1 MRIEEEYSDVLQNIE
16 SAIVTVYESSPEL
29 VDRDVLSAIES
40 LAIESLDTRLR
51 TREEKS
57 RWRHGDAVWP
67 STSRI

>member
-1 MRIEEEYSDVLQNIE
+1 MRIEEEYSDVLQIIE

-40 LAIESLDTRLR
+40 LDTRLR

-57 RWRHGDAVWP
+57 RWCHGDAVWP

>member
-1 MRIEEEYSDVLQNIE
+1 MRVEEEYSNVLQNIE
-16 SAIVTVYESSPEL
+16 SAIVTVYDRSPEL
-29 VDRDVLSAIES
+29 VDRDVLS
-40 LAIESLDTRLR
+40 AIESLDTRLR

>member
-29 VDRDVLSAIES
+29 VDRDVLSAF
-40 LAIESLDTRLR
+40 ESLDTRLR